1 MRAVAIL
8 LGALLFA
15 SEAAAE
21 ERWALVL
28 SGASG
33 GAKYAEQ
40 MREWR
45 TTLASALVERYG
57 FTTDK
62 VRVDRKSVV

>member
-1 MRAVAIL
+1 MAVLLVILAAISAQAETRRALIV
-8 LGALLFA
+8 
-15 SEAAAE
+15 
-21 ERWALVL
+21 

-45 TTLASALVERYG
+45 TGLQQALVERYG
-57 FTTDK
+57 FAPGD
-62 VRVDRKSVV
+62 VRVLVDETVTTGC